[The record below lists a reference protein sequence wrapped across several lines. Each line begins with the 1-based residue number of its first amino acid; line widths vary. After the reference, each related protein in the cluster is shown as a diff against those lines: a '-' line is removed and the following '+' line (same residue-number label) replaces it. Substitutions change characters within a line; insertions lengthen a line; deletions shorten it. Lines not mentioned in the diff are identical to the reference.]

1 MLQEETSSYR
11 SLHVAAGVKFLSH
24 CDILIGKGC
33 AKLSVQ
39 GREGTEHCHLIGD
52 RVFIKGLSR
61 ELHQFTAK
69 RHQQVEGKRLELNY
83 VH

>member
-1 MLQEETSSYR
+1 MPQEETSSYR
-11 SLHVAAGVKFLSH
+11 SLNVEEGEISLALWL
-24 CDILIGKGC
+24 LIGTGC
-33 AKLSVQ
+33 TKLSVQ